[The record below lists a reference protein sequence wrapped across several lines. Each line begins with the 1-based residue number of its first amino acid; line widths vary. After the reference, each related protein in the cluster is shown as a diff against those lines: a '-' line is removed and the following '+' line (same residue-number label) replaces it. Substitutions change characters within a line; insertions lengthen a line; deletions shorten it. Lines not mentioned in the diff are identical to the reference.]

1 MSDWKRMRPIDR
13 LRYLRASYKLTTHD
27 AKLFGN
33 DAVVHNVAT
42 QLFLVMEE
50 HGIPKIAAAF
60 RAALAMLEH
69 QAQKEVFEE
78 VEHAKRANDGRGG
91 KQL

>member
-1 MSDWKRMRPIDR
+1 MSDFANMRPVDR
-13 LRYLRASYKLTTHD
+13 LRYFSASFKLNAHD
-27 AKLFGN
+27 GRLFRN
-33 DAVVHNVAT
+33 DVIVNTVAT

-78 VEHAKRANDGRGG
+78 VEHARRANDG
-91 KQL
+91 